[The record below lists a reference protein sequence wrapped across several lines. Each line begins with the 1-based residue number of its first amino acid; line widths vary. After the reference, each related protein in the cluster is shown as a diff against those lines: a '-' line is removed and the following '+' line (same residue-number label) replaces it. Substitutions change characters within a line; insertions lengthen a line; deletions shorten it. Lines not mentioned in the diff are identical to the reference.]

1 MWYSIAVASL
11 GENDAD
17 LQPHGVEYVCAGANL
32 SRNLDCS
39 VSGHY
44 IEWKIAAG
52 TNLPN
57 TLQVVN
63 VNPTSMNEVAVATL
77 ISESS
82 DSILSTLVT
91 YGKPEH
97 IPLSIYCASSEQRSA
112 YYELKYKGEN
122 RSPMMCGLIIY
133 IRLFLLELPD
143 PPTNLTLVNNE
154 DMSSSYTLHWQSS
167 SRKSRS
173 ADNYTVT
180 ITDSSSPSPPQTSI
194 TSDSSLSA
202 VDLSHSI
209 NYTVS
214 VRATNCAGD
223 SAKNTMYFT
232 SNDGGEKNIFFFCK
246 PNFNLVKCNLIAN
259 HIV

>member
-1 MWYSIAVASL
+1 
-11 GENDAD
+11 
-17 LQPHGVEYVCAGANL
+17 
-32 SRNLDCS
+32 
-39 VSGHY
+39 
-44 IEWKIAAG
+44 
-52 TNLPN
+52 
-57 TLQVVN
+57 
-63 VNPTSMNEVAVATL
+63 MNEVAVATL

-97 IPLSIYCASSEQRSA
+97 IPLSIHCKSGEQKSA

-133 IRLFLLELPD
+133 IWLFLLELPD
-143 PPTNLTLVNNE
+143 PPTNLTLVKNE

-167 SRKSRS
+167 SNKSRS

-194 TSDSSLSA
+194 TSDSSLS
-202 VDLSHSI
+202 VDLSHNI

-223 SAKNTMYFT
+223 SAEYVVYYTI
-232 SNDGGEKNIFFFCK
+232 NDGGEKY
-246 PNFNLVKCNLIAN
+246 VYD
-259 HIV
+259 